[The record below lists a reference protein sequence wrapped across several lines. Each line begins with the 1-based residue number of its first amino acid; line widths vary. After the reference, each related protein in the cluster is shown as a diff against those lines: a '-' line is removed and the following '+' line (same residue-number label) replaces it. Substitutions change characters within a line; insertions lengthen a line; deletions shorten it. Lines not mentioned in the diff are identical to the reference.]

1 MKAKPVIINGS
12 CLCKSHL
19 CLQSCKARVVI
30 FVCIVQQHAV
40 IVWLAC
46 HKPSVASD
54 MTNALWPISIMCCCL
69 GAKDPKA
76 LENLVNSMNVKT
88 ESVNRDLTS
97 YKGILSKLSA
107 AKELMAEMMAREK
120 RKQGDRYGL
129 RISVHVYAMYPEG
142 LG

>member
-1 MKAKPVIINGS
+1 MKAKQVIINNS

-19 CLQSCKARVVI
+19 WLQSCKVRCVI
-30 FVCIVQQHAV
+30 FVRIVQQPAI

-46 HKPSVASD
+46 DKPSVASD
-54 MTNALWPISIMCCCL
+54 MTNALWPIAIMCCCP

-107 AKELMAEMMAREK
+107 AKELMAELMAREK
-120 RKQGDRYGL
+120 RKQGERYGL
-129 RISVHVYAMYPEG
+129 RIAVHV
-142 LG
+142 

>member
-1 MKAKPVIINGS
+1 MKANQVVINGG

-19 CLQSCKARVVI
+19 CLQSCKARFVT
-30 FVCIVQQHAV
+30 FVCIVQHHAV
-40 IVWLAC
+40 VVWLA
-46 HKPSVASD
+46 SD
-54 MTNALWPISIMCCCL
+54 ITNALWLISILCCCL

-107 AKELMAEMMAREK
+107 AKELMAELMAREK
-120 RKQGDRYGL
+120 RKQGERYGPCTSL
-129 RISVHVYAMYPEG
+129 HVEAMC
-142 LG
+142 